1 MRFLLP
7 LAAALSLS
15 ADARSRSTI
24 DATISQV
31 EGMVW
36 DSNATQTAARHGL
49 SLVNVTWED
58 TGRSKGSSW
67 GPNISDMTIGVRD
80 SSGALHPMP
89 VLRFDNFND
98 VTADV
103 QSDRFW
109 LLAGNERG
117 SDLEAIRLD
126 QMLQNLRGFLHEPGS
141 WEGRQRSVWADRD
154 EHVLVSAQACLLPV
168 PAHGE
173 ATFTPVIYN
182 YQSYPGDPA
191 VLTIV
196 ATREGT
202 SISVVENDGGYMS
215 QPLFFNHDGQRAP
228 FVAERLSDWID
239 NGGDDNTAN
248 TPREQAVQEGMNNV
262 VLVIQVPLKQ
272 KAPNQGLFG
281 YGGMLEVDAMDMN
294 MPASQNSRG
303 MEQAVIG
310 HGAVEGPF
318 TELHDLDIERDDQF
332 PVRVTVQ
339 FYQATDTGTLTDAD
353 AARLRAQID
362 RVYSDASF
370 VGSLVTEGYT
380 GRPTEWSQPP
390 TTANWASPT
399 WGWLKAY

>member
-1 MRFLLP
+1 MRFLIP
-7 LAAALSLS
+7 LVAMLSLS
-15 ADARSRSTI
+15 ADARNPDQTI
-24 DATISQV
+24 NQTISQV

-36 DSNATQTAARHGL
+36 DTAATQTAARHGL

-58 TGRSKGSSW
+58 TGRSEGSSW

-80 SSGALHPMP
+80 SRGDLHPMP

-98 VTADV
+98 VTADI

-126 QMLQNLRGFLHEPGS
+126 QMLQNLRGFLHTPTS
-141 WEGRQRSVWADRD
+141 WDGRERSVWDERD

-168 PAHGE
+168 PADGE

-191 VLTIV
+191 VMTIV

-202 SISVVENDGGYMS
+202 SITVVENEGGYMS
-215 QPLFFNHDGQRAP
+215 QPLFFNHDGERAP
-228 FVAERLSDWID
+228 FVAERLSDY
-239 NGGDDNTAN
+239 TAN
-248 TPREQAVQEGMNNV
+248 GNNPVTTTTPQEQSVQQGMSNV

-272 KAPNQGLFG
+272 KHPQRSYFAFDG
-281 YGGMLEVDAMDMN
+281 DMEE
-294 MPASQNSRG
+294 MPMMAKEEDSRG

-318 TELHDLDIERDDQF
+318 SELNNLRVERDDRF

-339 FYQATDTGTLTDAD
+339 FYQATDSGTLTDAD

-370 VGSLVTEGYT
+370 VGSLVTEGHT
-380 GRPTEWSQPP
+380 GRPTEWVEP
-390 TTANWASPT
+390 TSTASWATPT